1 MAALLSTPT
10 FTTEMQPLPLGEGFE
25 EEVNTALDKVM
36 SLSHARPT
44 SLAQTWVGSLAC

>member
-1 MAALLSTPT
+1 M

-36 SLSHARPT
+36 SQSHARSTCPDD
-44 SLAQTWVGSLAC
+44 LGVGSLAC